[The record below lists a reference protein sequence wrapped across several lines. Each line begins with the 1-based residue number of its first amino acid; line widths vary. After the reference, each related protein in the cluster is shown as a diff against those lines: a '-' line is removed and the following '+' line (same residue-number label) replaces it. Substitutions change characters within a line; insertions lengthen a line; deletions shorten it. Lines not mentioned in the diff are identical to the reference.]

1 MSYGGGGGGPRGIR
15 INPRIIVAVI
25 IAIGAVFTYFSNVS
39 TNPVTGEK
47 QHVAMDT
54 EQEIALGLQAAPE
67 MAQKMG
73 GEVNSRDPD
82 AREVA
87 RVGERLVERSDASK
101 PEDPYREHF
110 NFHLLADDQTVNA
123 FALPGGQIFITRALY
138 RRLQNEAQ
146 LAGVLG
152 HEMGHV
158 INRHSAQ
165 QMAKGQL
172 GQMLTSAVAVGAS
185 DPDHRGRGQMAAMA
199 AAMANQMLQLKYGR
213 GDETEAD
220 NYGLRYMSQAGYDP
234 EEMLGVMRILQK
246 ASGGGGS
253 TPEFLQTHPLPETR
267 LEEIAQILKEKYPDR
282 EGLTKGRSLPGTS
295 RSTDEEESDWR

>member
-1 MSYGGGGGGPRGIR
+1 MSYGGDGGRSGFR
-15 INPRIIVAVI
+15 INPRIIVAI
-25 IAIGAVFTYFSNVS
+25 LIALGGVFTYFMNTS

-47 QHVAMDT
+47 QHVAMNPQ
-54 EQEIALGLQAAPE
+54 QEIALGLQAAPE

-73 GEVNSRDPD
+73 GEVPSSDPE
-82 AREVA
+82 AREVSK
-87 RVGERLVERSDASK
+87 VGRQLVAESDASK
-101 PEDPYREHF
+101 PEDPYRGHF

-138 RRLQNEAQ
+138 SKLQNEAQ

-185 DPDHRGRGQMAAMA
+185 DPDHRGRGQMAAAA
-199 AAMANQMLQLKYGR
+199 AAMANQMLQLKYSR

-220 NYGLRYMSQAGYDP
+220 NYGLKYMTQAGYDP
-234 EEMLGVMRILQK
+234 QEMLGVMKILK
-246 ASGGGGS
+246 KVGGAGGG
-253 TPEFLQTHPLPETR
+253 PEFLQTHPLPETR
-267 LEEIAQILKEKYPDR
+267 LEEIAETLREKYSNRD
-282 EGLTKGRSLPGTS
+282 GLTKGGPLPGS
-295 RSTDEEESDWR
+295 GEYGSEEEGDWR